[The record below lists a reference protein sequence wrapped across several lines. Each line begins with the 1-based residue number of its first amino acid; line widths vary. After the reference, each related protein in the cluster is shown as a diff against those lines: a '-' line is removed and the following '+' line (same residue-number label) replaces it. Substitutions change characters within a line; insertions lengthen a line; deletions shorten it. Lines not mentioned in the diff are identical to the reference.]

1 MRQSSRP
8 KSRADDPSLI
18 LVRSLIE
25 KSQDRGIP
33 SDRSDAWGPDQ
44 LREMNVGIEGP
55 VGFLNEDGMIDDSQ
69 QRCVV
74 DTVFDADTLDT
85 VGLIPQPLLSPIA
98 TQ

>member
-1 MRQSSRP
+1 MRQSSHP
-8 KSRADDPSLI
+8 KARADRPSLI
-18 LVRSLIE
+18 FVGSLIE

-33 SDRSDAWGPDQ
+33 SDRSDAWGTDQ

-55 VGFLNEDGMIDDSQ
+55 VGFLNEDRMIDDSQ
-69 QRCVV
+69 EWCVV
-74 DTVFDADTLDT
+74 DTVSDADTLDT